1 MQAVI
6 GAELLRASGMRVVAS
21 ELACLGDV
29 LRAGQEYASL
39 YLSTK
44 SQIADKRGPVPS
56 LNIKG
61 EMREWRFVS
70 MQITHPDKCALEL
83 YLIGERGPNA
93 MITMTSRVHAIDLVE
108 ALVKTDNSVYRL
120 RLDQPGV
127 GEPPL
132 EHLVMVC
139 RMLHEWGLGRAFNV
153 PRI

>member
-6 GAELLRASGMRVVAS
+6 GAELLHVIGMRVAAA
-21 ELACLGDV
+21 ELTCLGDV
-29 LRAGQEYASL
+29 LQAQEYASL
-39 YLSTK
+39 YLSTRN
-44 SQIADKRGPVPS
+44 QIADKRGPVPS

-61 EMREWRFVS
+61 EMSQWRFLS
-70 MQITHPDKCALEL
+70 LQLDHPDKHDLQL
-83 YLIGERGPNA
+83 YLIGERRQNSL
-93 MITMTSRVHAIDLVE
+93 ITMTSCVQAVDMREGLVR
-108 ALVKTDNSVYRL
+108 TNNSVYRL

-139 RMLHEWGLGRAFNV
+139 RMLHEWGLGQAFNV